1 MKTRRTKPLIS
12 QFSGRWARIVL
23 GVLFTAFAVRCLRG
37 GKRTL
42 KFCA

>member
-23 GVLFTAFAVRCLRG
+23 GVLFTAFAVIGACAA
-37 GKRTL
+37 GKEP
-42 KFCA
+42 